1 MKNEGKIPVTKNE
14 NKDVEV
20 CYEKKQDCFV
30 HGGAFCYCVT
40 GTLFAGISTSYNTS
54 TRQKIGA
61 ITNYTS
67 VTKLASG
74 KLFPSSGLARLQIC
88 NATGSVVFAYEDYYV
103 NPQNPSYV
111 TCQVS
116 SGVTVSFY
124 VKSVHNGHQ
133 VYGSMVYGIET

>member
-1 MKNEGKIPVTKNE
+1 MRKNMIAL
-14 NKDVEV
+14 
-20 CYEKKQDCFV
+20 FV
-30 HGGAFCYCVT
+30 VVLFVIVSVT
-40 GTLFAGISTSYNTS
+40 GTLFAGITTTYNTS

-61 ITNYTS
+61 ITNYAS

-88 NATGSVVFAYEDYYV
+88 NADGTIVLAYEDYYV

-111 TCQVS
+111 TCSVS

-124 VKSVHNGHQ
+124 VKSVQNGQQ
-133 VYGSMVYGIET
+133 VYGSMVYGIVA

>member
-1 MKNEGKIPVTKNE
+1 MRKNMMAL
-14 NKDVEV
+14 
-20 CYEKKQDCFV
+20 FV
-30 HGGAFCYCVT
+30 VVLFVIVSVT

-88 NATGSVVFAYEDYYV
+88 NAAGTVVFAYEDYYV